1 MARDD
6 RCQCD
11 ALSRSQA
18 ISTVWTPMTNSIRK
32 GNNFDVS
39 TTEISPLILQ
49 SRGFTSRLQDA
60 CDCSLRY
67 ISQRGIRVLR
77 HREDLISGE

>member
-6 RCQCD
+6 RCQYD

-18 ISTVWTPMTNSIRK
+18 ISTMWTPMTKSIRK
-32 GNNFDVS
+32 GDNFDAY
-39 TTEISPLILQ
+39 TTEISPLNLQ

-60 CDCSLRY
+60 CDDSFRY
-67 ISQRGIRVLR
+67 ISQRSIRVLR
-77 HREDLISGE
+77 HREDLIS